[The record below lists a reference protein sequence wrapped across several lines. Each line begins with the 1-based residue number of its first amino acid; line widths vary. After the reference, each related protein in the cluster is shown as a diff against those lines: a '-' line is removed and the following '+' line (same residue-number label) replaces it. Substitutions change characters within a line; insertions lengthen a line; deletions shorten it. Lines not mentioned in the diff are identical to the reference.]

1 MKSIN
6 FVRFFMLLI
15 CTVCFLISMIMLFSY
30 KKIQVKEIESKG
42 NQVLN
47 IENNLTLIIT
57 SMKENLIDK
66 IIEKDVKKEIM
77 NICDQLEA
85 NKTIINPDT
94 DKINSDIVQNLQELL
109 NDLSIKIE
117 QENIKKIN
125 NDLVKYYIANIYF
138 LYVTLTKFANNY
150 S

>member
-1 MKSIN
+1 
-6 FVRFFMLLI
+6 
-15 CTVCFLISMIMLFSY
+15 MLFSY